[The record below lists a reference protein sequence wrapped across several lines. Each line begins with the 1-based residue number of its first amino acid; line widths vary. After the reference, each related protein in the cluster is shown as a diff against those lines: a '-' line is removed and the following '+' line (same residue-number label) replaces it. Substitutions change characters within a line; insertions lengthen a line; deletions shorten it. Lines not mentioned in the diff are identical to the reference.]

1 MTNNYYEKHKEK
13 LRKEASGRYQNLSEE
28 KKTKGLKKLDKGIKM
43 QLKKKKKKRNKN
55 LYEEKKKKLVEYRKI
70 TM

>member
-1 MTNNYYEKHKEK
+1 MKNTKKSSEKKPVEDIK
-13 LRKEASGRYQNLSEE
+13 IFIKK
-28 KKTKGLKKLDKGIKM
+28 KKTKGLKKLGKGIKM

-55 LYEEKKKKLVEYRKI
+55 LYEEKKKKLLEYRKI